1 MGARPISPG
10 RPTCKCGSADVYMC
24 VSLERV
30 AAISAETAYDRAFE
44 AHWNDV
50 FRLALAWTNDWG
62 AAEDVAQETFVR
74 LWRHRGNLD
83 WSREIRPWL
92 LVTARRVS
100 MDRFRALRRRLFG
113 SSPPASLTPEIVDR
127 WNDARRAI
135 ADLSPLERTSL
146 ILTAVEGHDSTEA
159 AVLLGIT
166 PGAVRA
172 ATSRARAKLVVAR

>member
-1 MGARPISPG
+1 
-10 RPTCKCGSADVYMC
+10 VYLG
-24 VSLERV
+24 VSLEKV
-30 AAISAETAYDRAFE
+30 AATSAETAYDRAFE

-50 FRLALAWTNDWG
+50 FRFALAWTNDWG

-74 LWRHRGNLD
+74 LWRHRGSLD
-83 WSREIRPWL
+83 WTRDIRPWL
-92 LVTARRVS
+92 LVTARRVAI
-100 MDRFRALRRRLFG
+100 DRFRGLRRRLFG

-127 WNDARRAI
+127 WDDARRAM

-146 ILTAVEGHDSTEA
+146 ILTHVEGHDPTEA